1 VASDLKNKFVY
12 QLLLSATQV
21 LLPLVSYPYI
31 SRILGPANLGKVNY
45 VDFIAQVCMIVAAF
59 GIPFYAVREIAK
71 LRDDAVKKAVFIQEM
86 AILHTIF
93 ALLISFVYVLL
104 TYQQWQQSMG
114 LYILALANILLS
126 SITFEWYLQGTE
138 AFSFA
143 AIRTIVVRL
152 LMLVSFFIL
161 IKNTSDYSL
170 YMGVFTGGY
179 FLLALLNC
187 FKVFS
192 DNHFTK
198 QPLQFKKHLQPLW
211 HFFLT
216 SSAISIYIFFDTIIL
231 QHITHNEAIVGYYTT
246 VVKLVKVCLAGL
258 LVIGTVL
265 MPRLSYL
272 AEIGSTI
279 AIARHIN
286 KSLLFIC
293 TLGIPVCTGLYLL
306 APEIIEVLTG
316 TAFKPAI
323 PLMQLIA
330 FLPLAIGLSNIF
342 AFQILVPFNKER
354 KFLTAAITG
363 CIVSL
368 SLNFLLIP
376 YISAAGAAWANM
388 ITEIV
393 VTIIT
398 GWYAYQII
406 QFKISASILLKTFF
420 VCLLFIPLC
429 IFCRSVFASPLS
441 ILLGGMASCAMLY
454 CLVQIFIFKNE
465 ALIEIKNYALSMVKL
480 IFK

>member
-1 VASDLKNKFVY
+1 MASELKNKFVY

-31 SRILGPANLGKVNY
+31 ARILGPANLGKVNY
-45 VDFIAQVCMIVAAF
+45 VDFIAQVSMIVAAF

-71 LRDDAVKKAVFIQEM
+71 LRDDAVKRTAFIQEM
-86 AILHTIF
+86 AILHSIF
-93 ALLISFVYVLL
+93 ALLIAVIYVLL
-104 TYQQWQQSMG
+104 TYQQWQQSKA
-114 LYILALANILLS
+114 LYLFALANILLS
-126 SITFEWYLQGTE
+126 SFTFEWYLQGTE

-143 AIRTIVVRL
+143 AIRTIVIRL
-152 LMLVSFFIL
+152 LMLVAFFML
-161 IKNTSDYSL
+161 IHTASDYAV
-170 YMGVFTGGY
+170 YMAIFTGGY

-187 FKVFS
+187 FKVIS

-198 QPLQFKKHLQPLW
+198 QPLEFKKHLRPLW

-231 QHITHNEAIVGYYTT
+231 QHITHNEAVVGYYTT

-272 AEIGSTI
+272 VEIGSTI
-279 AIARHIN
+279 AISRHIN

-293 TLGIPVCTGLYLL
+293 TLGMPVCAGLYLL

-316 TAFKPAI
+316 AAFRPAI
-323 PLMQLIA
+323 PLMRLIA
-330 FLPLAIGLSNIF
+330 FLPLAIGLSNVF
-342 AFQILVPFNKER
+342 AFQILVPFNKEK
-354 KFLTAAITG
+354 KFLTAAIVG
-363 CIVSL
+363 CIVSV

-376 YISAAGAAWANM
+376 FIAAAGSAWANI
-388 ITEIV
+388 ITELV
-393 VTIIT
+393 VTFIT

-406 QFKISASILLKTFF
+406 HFKVSAGMLLKTAF
-420 VCLLFIPLC
+420 VCLLFIPVI
-429 IFCRSVFASPLS
+429 IFCRSVFASPLFV
-441 ILLGGMASCAMLY
+441 LLVGMGSCAMLY
-454 CLVQIFIFKNE
+454 ALIQSFIFKNE
-465 ALIEIKNYALSMVKL
+465 ALIEIQAYILSLVKS
-480 IFK
+480 ISK

>member
-1 VASDLKNKFVY
+1 VANELKNKFVY
-12 QLLLSATQV
+12 QLLLSVTQV

-31 SRILGPANLGKVNY
+31 ARVLGPANLGKVNY

-71 LRDDAVKKAVFIQEM
+71 LRDNPVKRTGFIVEM
-86 AILHTIF
+86 AILHILF
-93 ALLISFVYVLL
+93 ALIVALLYAIL
-104 TYQQWQQSMG
+104 TYHQWQQNKP
-114 LYILALANILLS
+114 LYLFALANILLNAVS
-126 SITFEWYLQGTE
+126 FEWYLRGMEQ
-138 AFSFA
+138 FRFA
-143 AIRTIVVRL
+143 AIRTIIIRL
-152 LMLVSFFIL
+152 LMLGAFFLFIH
-161 IKNTSDYSL
+161 TSGDYPI

-179 FLLALLNC
+179 FLLALLNGY
-187 FKVFS
+187 KVFS
-192 DNHFTK
+192 ENQFTK
-198 QPLQFKKHLQPLW
+198 QPIQLKKHLKPLW

-231 QHITHNEAIVGYYTT
+231 QNITHNEAEVGYYTT
-246 VVKLVKVCLAGL
+246 AVKLVKICLAGL

-272 AEIGSTI
+272 AQKGDTI

-293 TLGIPVCTGLYLL
+293 TLGIPICTGLYLL

-316 TAFKPAI
+316 AAFTPAI
-323 PLMQLIA
+323 PLIRLIA

-363 CIVSL
+363 CIVSV

-376 YISAAGAAWANM
+376 NLASVGAAWAN
-388 ITEIV
+388 ITTEII

-398 GWYAYQII
+398 GWFAYKIV
-406 QFKISASILLKTFF
+406 QFKISASVLITTTIT
-420 VCLLFIPLC
+420 CLLFIPV
-429 IFCRSVFASPLS
+429 IFFCRWAFTSPLYVFL
-441 ILLGGMASCAMLY
+441 IGIGSCVMVYSLIQMY
-454 CLVQIFIFKNE
+454 VFKNQ
-465 ALIEIKNYALSMVKL
+465 ALIEIKTYALSLFKL
-480 IFK
+480 MDE